1 MTDLLIRMLAG
12 INAVANAAGDLLQAP
27 VAACPGWLSLTVISA
42 AVGVLALIV
51 FKYTSNQQAIGRV
64 RDDIKA
70 NLLAVKLYRDS
81 FSVAMKS
88 QARVLTG
95 ACRLLLYSLVPMLVL
110 IGPVCLGLAQMGSW
124 YQARPLRPEDGQV
137 TVQLKV
143 NGPPGILPLVTL
155 EPFPAARLLAGPVRV
170 SSRGEI
176 YFKLQPLENG
186 THTLVFR
193 VGDGR
198 YEKQMVIGNGFMR
211 VSPKR
216 PGAHLGDVLMYPLE
230 TPFASADPVQSISIA
245 YPPRDSRMY
254 GTDWWVVY
262 FFLASMACALLCK
275 PFLKVRI

>member
-12 INAVANAAGDLLQAP
+12 INAVANAAGDLLQGP
-27 VAACPGWLSLTVISA
+27 VAACPGWLSLTVMSA
-42 AVGVLALIV
+42 AVGVMALIV

-70 NLLAVKLYRDS
+70 NLLAVKLYKDS

-110 IGPVCLGLAQMGSW
+110 IGPVCLVLAQMGSW
-124 YQARPLRPEDGQV
+124 YQARPLQFGDGQV
-137 TVQLKV
+137 TVQVKM
-143 NGPPGILPLVTL
+143 NDRPGTPPRVML
-155 EPFPAARLLAGPVRV
+155 EPLPAARLLTGPVHV
-170 SSRGEI
+170 TSRGEI
-176 YFKLQPLENG
+176 YFKLQPLEHGN
-186 THTLVFR
+186 HTLIFH
-193 VGDGR
+193 VGDDR
-198 YEKQMVIGNGFMR
+198 YEKQVAIGNGFMR

-230 TPFASADPVQSISIA
+230 KPFAAGDPVLSISIA

-254 GTDWWVVY
+254 GTDWWVIY
-262 FFLASMACALLCK
+262 FFLASTAFAVLCK

>member
-1 MTDLLIRMLAG
+1 M
-12 INAVANAAGDLLQAP
+12 
-27 VAACPGWLSLTVISA
+27 SA

-70 NLLAVKLYRDS
+70 NLLAVKLYKDS

-88 QARVLTG
+88 QARVLAG

-110 IGPVCLGLAQMGSW
+110 IGPVCLVLAQMGSW

-143 NGPPGILPLVTL
+143 KGAPGILPPVTL
-155 EPFPAARLLAGPVRV
+155 DPLPAARLLAGPVRV
-170 SSRGEI
+170 SGRGEI
-176 YFKLQPLENG
+176 YFKLRPLENG
-186 THTLVFR
+186 THTLIFH

-198 YEKQMVIGNGFMR
+198 YEKQMAVGEGFMR
-211 VSPKR
+211 VSPQR
-216 PGAHLGDVLMYPLE
+216 PGASLWDVLMYPLE
-230 TPFASADPVQSISIA
+230 TPFASEDLVQSISIA
-245 YPPRDSRMY
+245 YPPRESRIY

-262 FFLASMACALLCK
+262 FFLASTAFAVLCK

>member
-27 VAACPGWLSLTVISA
+27 VAACPGWLSLTVLSA
-42 AVGVLALIV
+42 VVGVLALMV

-88 QARVLTG
+88 QARVFAG
-95 ACRLLLYSLVPMLVL
+95 ASRLLLYSMVPMLVL
-110 IGPVCLGLAQMGSW
+110 IGPVCLVLAQMGSW
-124 YQARPLRPEDGQV
+124 YQARPLQPGDGQV
-137 TVQLKV
+137 TVQVKMKDR
-143 NGPPGILPLVTL
+143 PGTLPRVML
-155 EPFPAARLLAGPVRV
+155 EPLPAVRLLTGPVHV
-170 SSRGEI
+170 TSRGEI
-176 YFKLQPLENG
+176 YFKLQPLERGN
-186 THTLVFR
+186 HTLIFN
-193 VGDGR
+193 VGDTR
-198 YEKQMVIGNGFMR
+198 YEKQMAVGEGFMR

-230 TPFASADPVQSISIA
+230 KPFAAGDPVRSISIA
-245 YPPRDSRMY
+245 YPPRESRMY
-254 GTDWWVVY
+254 GTDWWVVS
-262 FFLASMACALLCK
+262 FFLASMAFALVCK

>member
-1 MTDLLIRMLAG
+1 MTDLLLRMLAG
-12 INAVANAAGDLLQAP
+12 INAVANAAGELLQAP
-27 VAACPGWLSLTVISA
+27 VAACPGWLSLTVMSA

-88 QARVLTG
+88 QTRVLTG

-110 IGPVCLGLAQMGSW
+110 IGPVCLVLAQMGSW

-137 TVQLKV
+137 TVQIKMK
-143 NGPPGILPLVTL
+143 GSPGTLPLVTL
-155 EPFPAARLLAGPVRV
+155 DSLPAARLLTGPVRV

-176 YFKLQPLENG
+176 YFTLRPLENG
-186 THTLVFR
+186 THTLIFH

-216 PGAHLGDVLMYPLE
+216 PGASPWDVLMYPLE
-230 TPFASADPVQSISIA
+230 TPFASGDLVQSISIA
-245 YPPRDSRMY
+245 YPPRDSMMY
-254 GTDWWVVY
+254 GTDWWVIY
-262 FFLASMACALLCK
+262 FFLASMAFAFLAK

>member
-12 INAVANAAGDLLQAP
+12 INAVANAAGDLLQGP
-27 VAACPGWLSLTVISA
+27 VAACPGWLSLTVMSA
-42 AVGVLALIV
+42 AVGVMALIV

-70 NLLAVKLYRDS
+70 NLLAVKLYKDS

-88 QARVLTG
+88 QARVLAG

-110 IGPVCLGLAQMGSW
+110 IGPVCLVLAQMGSW

-143 NGPPGILPLVTL
+143 KGAPGVLPPVTL
-155 EPFPAARLLAGPVRV
+155 DPLPAARLLAGPVRV
-170 SSRGEI
+170 SGRGEI
-176 YFKLQPLENG
+176 YFKLRPLENG
-186 THTLVFR
+186 THTLIFH

-198 YEKQMVIGNGFMR
+198 YEKQITVGEGFMR

-230 TPFASADPVQSISIA
+230 KPFAAGDPVKSISIA
-245 YPPRDSRMY
+245 YPARDSRIY
-254 GTDWWVVY
+254 GTDWWVIY
-262 FFLASMACALLCK
+262 FFLASTAFAVLCK

>member
-27 VAACPGWLSLTVISA
+27 VAACPGWLSLTVMSA

-95 ACRLLLYSLVPMLVL
+95 ACRLLFYSLVPMLVL
-110 IGPVCLGLAQMGSW
+110 IGPVCLTLAQMGSW
-124 YQARPLRPEDGQV
+124 YQARPLQPGDGQV
-137 TVQLKV
+137 TVQLKM
-143 NGPPGILPLVTL
+143 NDRPGTPPRVML
-155 EPFPAARLLAGPVRV
+155 EPHPAARLLTGPVHV
-170 SSRGEI
+170 TSRAEI
-176 YFKLQPLENG
+176 YFNLQPLAHGN
-186 THTLVFR
+186 HTLIFR

-198 YEKQMVIGNGFMR
+198 YEKQMVIGSGFMR

-216 PGAHLGDVLMYPLE
+216 PGASPWDVLMYPLE

-245 YPPRDSRMY
+245 YPPRDSRIY

-262 FFLASMACALLCK
+262 FFLASTACAVLCK
-275 PFLKVRI
+275 PFLKVRM